1 MKNKRYED
9 KVAIV
14 TTAPSGIGKIMKKTS
29 LNKPCRS
36 GF

>member
-1 MKNKRYED
+1 MKYEKHQD

-14 TTAPSGIGKIMKKTS
+14 TTASSGIGKIMKKTS

>member
-14 TTAPSGIGKIMKKTS
+14 TTAPSGIGKIMKKHE
-29 LNKPCRS
+29 LK
-36 GF
+36 